1 MLVKKSEKLS
11 AFLRIFEQQSFF
23 REETFGSVDTKQRL
37 LAKSVK

>member
-1 MLVKKSEKLS
+1 MLVKKSEKS

-23 REETFGSVDTKQRL
+23 REETFVYVDTKQRL